1 MISKH
6 LLISI
11 FLVTSLFAG
20 SKTKR
25 DKGKSDSKPSSDDS
39 KDIVHKSKWTPREG
53 KLDGEGGKKEDAA
66 DEAGVS
72 TEGGNETPK
81 VNRLMENA
89 GESDE
94 EAEHPE
100 GSQREESQGAQEEE
114 EGEEEEAENDEVLEE
129 DRLDEEEGEEYE
141 PKEDDA
147 EPKKETEKEEPKR
160 EAEKLDDEGKSEED
174 EPKGESPR
182 GSGLHKDDEPVVE
195 EPKVETEVSDVD
207 EPFSSGAEAP
217 ENVDVGD
224 GVDASA
230 SPAVETP
237 SSPAET
243 TKYHYSTTKTGWE
256 GFKNRDQI
264 EVNFERN
271 GEWYKATILNLQSKP
286 KGTLRIRYEN
296 CDEEV
301 INVKTQATIRKRI

>member
-53 KLDGEGGKKEDAA
+53 KLGGEGGKKEDAA

-100 GSQREESQGAQEEE
+100 GSQREESQGAEEE
-114 EGEEEEAENDEVLEE
+114 EGGEEEEAEKDEVSNHTEE
-129 DRLDEEEGEEYE
+129 DRHEEEEGEEYE
-141 PKEDDA
+141 PKEESADDA
-147 EPKKETEKEEPKR
+147 EPKRETEKEEPKR
-160 EAEKLDDEGKSEED
+160 EAEESDDEGKNEGD
-174 EPKGESPR
+174 EPKGESPC
-182 GSGLHKDDEPVVE
+182 EAVVE
-195 EPKVETEVSDVD
+195 ESKVEAVDSDAH
-207 EPFSSGAEAP
+207 ETCSSASKASEELDGANDAA
-217 ENVDVGD
+217 
-224 GVDASA
+224 ASA
-230 SPAVETP
+230 PPADWTY
-237 SSPAET
+237 SSPGTAFEGL
-243 TKYHYSTTKTGWE
+243 KIGDKIQVYWGDDWYDAKFLQVQPNGDLRVKFMDYGGKPRNINIRQKKANNYH
-256 GFKNRDQI
+256 Q
-264 EVNFERN
+264 
-271 GEWYKATILNLQSKP
+271 
-286 KGTLRIRYEN
+286 
-296 CDEEV
+296 
-301 INVKTQATIRKRI
+301 IRKRN